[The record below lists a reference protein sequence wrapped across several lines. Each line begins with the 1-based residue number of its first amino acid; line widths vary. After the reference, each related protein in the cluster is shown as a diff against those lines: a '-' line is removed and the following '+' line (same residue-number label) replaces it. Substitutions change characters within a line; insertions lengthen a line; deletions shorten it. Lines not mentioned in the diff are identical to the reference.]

1 MDIINLEKLPL
12 KINHNDFRLICS
24 SLFADKNTLIDKIY
38 NFRNL
43 FKDNFNDNSV
53 TSREG
58 TINYVLTINNNQS
71 DRKMYVILINN
82 EIIGHYCLKHCDN
95 NRVLLD
101 NAVRFSS
108 SGPRNIFSTISQV
121 LVNELLKNFTT
132 PVIFTAIK
140 NENIAAKKIHNYGV
154 FIKNKEKFSDLKYA
168 QDIECSYLDINTFK
182 YAKV

>member
-12 KINHNDFRLICS
+12 EILHDDFSLICIS
-24 SLFADKNTLIDKIY
+24 VFDDKDLLVDKIC

-58 TINYVLTINNNQS
+58 TINYVSTIINNQR
-71 DRKMYVILINN
+71 DRKMYVIMMNS
-82 EIIGHYCLKHCDN
+82 EIIGHYCLKHCGN

-108 SGPRNIFSTISQV
+108 SGPRNIFSTVSKI
-121 LVNELLKNFTT
+121 LVQELLKKFSS

-140 NENIAAKKIHNYGV
+140 NENIAAKKIHNYGA
-154 FIKNKEKFSDLKYA
+154 FIKNKEKFSDLNYA
-168 QDIECSYLDINTFK
+168 QDIECSYLDIKTFK
-182 YAKV
+182 YDKV

>member
-12 KINHNDFRLICS
+12 EILHSDFNLICVS
-24 SLFADKNTLIDKIY
+24 VFHDKDQLIDKIY

-58 TINYVLTINNNQS
+58 TINYVSTIINNQS
-71 DRKMYVILINN
+71 DRKMYVIMINSK
-82 EIIGHYCLKHCDN
+82 IIGHYCLKHCHN

-108 SGPRNIFSTISQV
+108 FGPRNIFSTVSKV
-121 LVNELLKNFTT
+121 LVQELLKNFSS
-132 PVIFTAIK
+132 PIIFTAIK
-140 NENIAAKKIHNYGV
+140 NGNIAANKIHNYGV
-154 FIKNKEKFSDLKYA
+154 FIKNREKFSDLNYA
-168 QDIECSYLDINTFK
+168 QDIECSYLDIKTFK
-182 YAKV
+182 YDKV